1 MGCIHSDT
9 AHLAKE
15 VAWPIS
21 AFSPRA
27 VAGEIPPPYAGVAP
41 PADSGQPAASRRG
54 RCYWGASLASTDSFG
69 TRLTARDSP
78 MRPAGGEED
87 GG

>member
-21 AFSPRA
+21 AFGPRA
-27 VAGEIPPPYAGVAP
+27 VAGEIPPLRRCG
-41 PADSGQPAASRRG
+41 SASR
-54 RCYWGASLASTDSFG
+54 F
-69 TRLTARDSP
+69 
-78 MRPAGGEED
+78 RPAGGELA
-87 GG
+87 GKVLLGS